1 MFAAILAAC
10 AGVEPAP
17 LARGHNEMSLRL
29 PALVLAAGL
38 AACAPMQWVK
48 RDAAAGELET
58 ALQECQ
64 REAWREAQWR
74 AWAYQPMFPFV
85 HQDAL
90 GRRYVAWPGS
100 PFADPFGSQFFE
112 ESRLM
117 HFCMR
122 AKGWELEPV
131 EKK

>member
-1 MFAAILAAC
+1 MILREMILRYSALALAA
-10 AGVEPAP
+10 A
-17 LARGHNEMSLRL
+17 
-29 PALVLAAGL
+29 L

-48 RDAAAGELET
+48 QDAAAGELET
-58 ALQECQ
+58 ALAECQ

-85 HQDAL
+85 YQDAL

-100 PFADPFGSQFFE
+100 PFADPFGSQFLE
-112 ESRLM
+112 ESRLTN
-117 HFCMR
+117 FCMR
-122 AKGWELEPV
+122 AKGWELEPL